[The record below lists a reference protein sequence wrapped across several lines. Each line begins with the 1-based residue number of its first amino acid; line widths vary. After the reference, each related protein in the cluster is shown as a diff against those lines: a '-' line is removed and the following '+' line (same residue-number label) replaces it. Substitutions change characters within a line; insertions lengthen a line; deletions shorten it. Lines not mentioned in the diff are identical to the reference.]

1 MSDCVTCVTGLM
13 PGVRRGRA
21 LAGDHAADVRRA
33 GHALRLV
40 EEDPREVRALDL
52 RTEERYHY
60 EEPHT
65 KCDRVIQRA
74 CASSPDTIIS
84 VLYRCVMNFVNI
96 LKPGFSPQP
105 GPVRVRG
112 SLPGRSRLP
121 GLHFPRSG
129 GRRPRVQQPLRPRD
143 LVQSGGQPVVPRL
156 RQPHHRRLPTPGGGQ
171 DDLTEENVD
180 R

>member
-60 EEPHT
+60 EEPPHT

-105 GPVRVRG
+105 GPVRV
-112 SLPGRSRLP
+112 
-121 GLHFPRSG
+121 
-129 GRRPRVQQPLRPRD
+129 
-143 LVQSGGQPVVPRL
+143 
-156 RQPHHRRLPTPGGGQ
+156 
-171 DDLTEENVD
+171 
-180 R
+180 

>member
-21 LAGDHAADVRRA
+21 LAGDHEADVRRA

-60 EEPHT
+60 EEKPHT

-74 CASSPDTIIS
+74 CSSSPDNIIS
-84 VLYRCVMNFVNI
+84 VLYR
-96 LKPGFSPQP
+96 
-105 GPVRVRG
+105 
-112 SLPGRSRLP
+112 
-121 GLHFPRSG
+121 
-129 GRRPRVQQPLRPRD
+129 
-143 LVQSGGQPVVPRL
+143 
-156 RQPHHRRLPTPGGGQ
+156 
-171 DDLTEENVD
+171 
-180 R
+180 

>member
-40 EEDPREVRALDL
+40 EEDPREVRALDF
-52 RTEERYHY
+52 RTEKRYHY
-60 EEPHT
+60 EEAPHT

-84 VLYRCVMNFVNI
+84 DKQHSKNLLWFA
-96 LKPGFSPQP
+96 FQT
-105 GPVRVRG
+105 
-112 SLPGRSRLP
+112 
-121 GLHFPRSG
+121 PRSQFG
-129 GRRPRVQQPLRPRD
+129 MD
-143 LVQSGGQPVVPRL
+143 LASLNIQRC
-156 RQPHHRRLPTPGGGQ
+156 RWPGGGS
-171 DDLTEENVD
+171 TA
-180 R
+180 